1 MGTLVISEN
10 ITLDGVIE
18 DPTGDDGFSRG
29 GWFSRISEEDRQ
41 GWAEI
46 ESAQAF
52 DAAAELYGRRTYEWL
67 TTRWATREGA
77 WADRLRTM
85 PKYVVSATLEGPI
98 WPNTTIL
105 RGDIVDEVARLK
117 QQLDG
122 ELVVVGSGQLAH
134 TLIEADLVDEFR
146 LIVYPFVSPTAPGC
160 SRSPTSCAAC
170 ACSSPARSD
179 EVSSSCGTAHQRRA
193 DPLARCPGQSWPEES
208 VRPCRIRAGVFVE
221 GVRAPTRGAT
231 KHRRSVMQY
240 LDGIAR
246 EIIRE
251 RSQRRDAV
259 ARPTHPRTARMLRRL
274 ADRVEG
280 R

>member
-52 DAAAELYGRRTYEWL
+52 DATAELYGRRTYEWL

-85 PKYVVSATLEGPI
+85 PKYVVSVTLEKPI
-98 WPNTTIL
+98 WPNTTTL

-146 LIVYPFVSPTAPGC
+146 LIVYPFVVADGT
-160 SRSPTSCAAC
+160 RLFEK
-170 ACSSPARSD
+170 SD
-179 EVSSSCGTAHQRRA
+179 ELRNLRLLESRTVGRGLVLMRYGT
-193 DPLARCPGQSWPEES
+193 STTS
-208 VRPCRIRAGVFVE
+208 
-221 GVRAPTRGAT
+221 
-231 KHRRSVMQY
+231 
-240 LDGIAR
+240 
-246 EIIRE
+246 
-251 RSQRRDAV
+251 
-259 ARPTHPRTARMLRRL
+259 
-274 ADRVEG
+274 
-280 R
+280 

>member
-41 GWAEI
+41 GWAEV

-52 DAAAELYGRRTYEWL
+52 DAVAELYGRRTYEWL

-85 PKYVVSATLEGPI
+85 PKYVVSATLEQPV

-105 RGDIVDEVARLK
+105 RGDIVDEVARLR

-122 ELVVVGSGQLAH
+122 ELVLVGSGRLAH
-134 TLIEADLVDEFR
+134 TLIEADVVDEFR
-146 LIVYPFVSPTAPGC
+146 LIVYPFVAADGTRLFEKSNEL
-160 SRSPTSCAAC
+160 RSLRLLETRTVGRGLVLTRYGTSTDG
-170 ACSSPARSD
+170 PARD
-179 EVSSSCGTAHQRRA
+179 
-193 DPLARCPGQSWPEES
+193 
-208 VRPCRIRAGVFVE
+208 AG
-221 GVRAPTRGAT
+221 
-231 KHRRSVMQY
+231 
-240 LDGIAR
+240 
-246 EIIRE
+246 
-251 RSQRRDAV
+251 
-259 ARPTHPRTARMLRRL
+259 
-274 ADRVEG
+274 
-280 R
+280 

>member
-85 PKYVVSATLEGPI
+85 PKYVVSATLEEPV

-105 RGDIVDEVARLK
+105 RGDIVDVVARLK
-117 QQLDG
+117 QQMDG
-122 ELVVVGSGQLAH
+122 ELVLVGSGQLAH
-134 TLIEADLVDEFR
+134 TLIEADVVDEFR
-146 LIVYPFVSPTAPGC
+146 LIVYPFVAADGIRLFEKSNEL
-160 SRSPTSCAAC
+160 RSLRLLETRPVGRGLVHMRYGTS
-170 ACSSPARSD
+170 SD
-179 EVSSSCGTAHQRRA
+179 E
-193 DPLARCPGQSWPEES
+193 
-208 VRPCRIRAGVFVE
+208 
-221 GVRAPTRGAT
+221 PTR
-231 KHRRSVMQY
+231 
-240 LDGIAR
+240 
-246 EIIRE
+246 
-251 RSQRRDAV
+251 DA
-259 ARPTHPRTARMLRRL
+259 
-274 ADRVEG
+274 G
-280 R
+280 

>member
-1 MGTLVISEN
+1 MGTLIISEN

-29 GWFSRISEEDRQ
+29 GWFSRISEEDRH

-85 PKYVVSATLEGPI
+85 PKYVVSATLEEPT

-117 QQLDG
+117 QQLEG

-134 TLIEADLVDEFR
+134 TLIQADVVDEVR
-146 LIVYPFVSPTAPGC
+146 LTVYPFVVGDGTRLFEKSSELRSLRLLE
-160 SRSPTSCAAC
+160 SRTVGQGLVLIRYGTSN
-170 ACSSPARSD
+170 
-179 EVSSSCGTAHQRRA
+179 
-193 DPLARCPGQSWPEES
+193 
-208 VRPCRIRAGVFVE
+208 
-221 GVRAPTRGAT
+221 
-231 KHRRSVMQY
+231 
-240 LDGIAR
+240 DG
-246 EIIRE
+246 
-251 RSQRRDAV
+251 
-259 ARPTHPRTARMLRRL
+259 
-274 ADRVEG
+274 
-280 R
+280 

>member
-85 PKYVVSATLEGPI
+85 PKYVVSATLAKPI

-146 LIVYPFVSPTAPGC
+146 LIVYPFVVADGT
-160 SRSPTSCAAC
+160 RLFEK
-170 ACSSPARSD
+170 SD
-179 EVSSSCGTAHQRRA
+179 ELRSLHLLESRTVGRGLVLLRYGT
-193 DPLARCPGQSWPEES
+193 STTS
-208 VRPCRIRAGVFVE
+208 
-221 GVRAPTRGAT
+221 
-231 KHRRSVMQY
+231 
-240 LDGIAR
+240 
-246 EIIRE
+246 
-251 RSQRRDAV
+251 
-259 ARPTHPRTARMLRRL
+259 
-274 ADRVEG
+274 
-280 R
+280 